1 MKFDKDE
8 VKNGLAIE
16 QVFELVAELGGEPVM
31 SGTGTF
37 FTAKTICHNLL
48 GEGSRKL
55 YYYDNT
61 KLFQCYTDCSGS
73 FDIFELVAKVK
84 NVNKEFKSSL

>member
-37 FTAKTICHNLL
+37 FTAKTICHNQFL
-48 GEGSRKL
+48 G
-55 YYYDNT
+55 
-61 KLFQCYTDCSGS
+61 
-73 FDIFELVAKVK
+73 
-84 NVNKEFKSSL
+84 SSIKHQ